1 MKVGFQRIH
10 RFFGK
15 MDAKQFANHLFFLSG
30 LFFYLFVFGTM
41 SAQAQASSSTSELR
55 GQVTDGNG
63 AAIPGATVTLTDA
76 ARGTTRT
83 ATTDEDGQYTFLAV
97 PPSSYDLKVEAAS
110 GNFAVNTRNITLNI
124 GQQANITIQ
133 LAATGVAAN
142 VDVFADSDVVE
153 IEKTQQS
160 SVLGAREILE
170 LPISRRNYLD
180 LALLTPGVSDSDNI
194 ADASDFRVA
203 QGRASGL
210 SFGGNNGRGNLVTVD
225 GGPTITTTGGVFET
239 VGQEAVQEFQVLRNS
254 YNAEFGLSFGGIV
267 NTITKSGS
275 NRISGSVFGFIR
287 DDKFD
292 ARNTFDFNPS
302 GKSNFN
308 RQQYG
313 GSFGA
318 PIRQDKT
325 FFFGSLER
333 FNQNQNTFVNLV
345 NPANYNIS
353 ASQSMLITF
362 LEGRPAADLITPT
375 ITANQLGAT
384 LRTRFTTTAATYPRT
399 INLFNSASGQFPFN
413 ENQAYFTARVD
424 HNFSST
430 SNAYIRFTLNDL
442 LAENQAAGALT
453 AVSRGR
459 TLNQFNGGVL
469 LSHTKQFGA
478 NTVNEFKADYFYYK
492 SRLTPNDPIGPEFN
506 IEGYGNFGRDIF
518 LPSTGIARHYDFLD
532 NVSRV
537 IGNHTVKFGGNLF
550 FVNQTDTNETFFG
563 GRFNFGSVLPLSSAI
578 AAGGVAAPTTIGAL
592 DAFLGANNPT
602 LCARPAPTPTVP
614 NPGCSI
620 LALPVNALQSFNL
633 NLPIVYQQGFGT
645 TTIKGL
651 NVRFGFYG
659 QDTWKIRPNLT
670 FNYGLR
676 YSINR
681 EPFGLH
687 LDKND
692 FQPRAGFAWDIT
704 GDGKTVIR
712 GGAGIF
718 SAYVNRLV
726 SGVIRTLGNP
736 SFPDDNINIVL
747 ATATSGALPLNPAM
761 PVSCSTTVNPM
772 LIGCAP
778 TSFNVYQT
786 LLAAT
791 NGFTRTITVA
801 DLRFRNTAAS
811 PFYNIV
817 PTENSILEVRFLGDP
832 NYKTPESYQASFGI
846 ERDLGYGFSF
856 EASYLYNRGIH
867 ITRNRD
873 TNQRSASLR
882 RLDGG
887 GACFYRLGAVP
898 STCFNPTGA
907 TPTTPPAATDFYNPF
922 RFQDNIYESSASSF
936 YHAGTFVLRR
946 RFSQNFSV
954 NAHYTFSKTIDEVTD
969 FNSDFSA
976 QNPLNLANDRALSS
990 FDQRHRVVLSGVY
1003 QVPQLSGDSVS
1014 SKIFSNFVFSPIFN
1028 YGSGRPFNLLLGF
1041 DANNDGRSQSDRP
1054 ADIGRNT
1061 GIGES
1066 FYSFDARLS
1075 RRFRFSE
1082 FRNLE
1087 ILVEGFNLFNRTNFQ
1102 GINNVVGGLTVA
1114 QRAELGTRQPRGI
1127 QGIAPTSPLGFTSA
1141 APKRQLQFGARFS
1154 F

>member
-1 MKVGFQRIH
+1 
-10 RFFGK
+10 
-15 MDAKQFANHLFFLSG
+15 
-30 LFFYLFVFGTM
+30 
-41 SAQAQASSSTSELR
+41 AQASSSTSDLR
-55 GQVTDGNG
+55 GQVTDSNG

-97 PPSSYDLKVEAAS
+97 PPSNYDLKVEAAG
-110 GNFAVNTRNITLNI
+110 GNFAVGTRSIQLTV
-124 GQQANITIQ
+124 GQQANIAIELT
-133 LAATGVAAN
+133 ATGVAAN
-142 VDVFADSDVVE
+142 VDVFANEDVVE

-170 LPISRRNYLD
+170 LPVSRRNYLD

-194 ADASDFRVA
+194 ADAADFRVA

-210 SFGGNNGRGNLVTVD
+210 SFGGSNGRGNLVTVD

-239 VGQEAVQEFQVLRNS
+239 VGQEAVQEFQVLRSS
-254 YNAEFGLSFGGIV
+254 YNAEFGLSSGGII
-267 NTITKSGS
+267 NTVTKSGS

-292 ARNTFDFNPS
+292 ARNAFDFNPDGQS
-302 GKSNFN
+302 EFN

-318 PIRQDKT
+318 PIARDRT
-325 FFFGSLER
+325 FFFGSFER
-333 FNQNQNTFVNLV
+333 FNQNQNTFVNLN
-345 NPANYNIS
+345 NPANYNVS
-353 ASQSMLITF
+353 ASQNSLFSF
-362 LEGRPAADLITPT
+362 LEGRPAGDLITPT
-375 ITANQLGAT
+375 ITANALGAL
-384 LRTRFTTTAATYPRT
+384 LRSRFTTTAAVFPRT
-399 INLFNSASGQFPFN
+399 INLFTSASGQFPFN

-430 SNAYIRFTLNDL
+430 SNAYVRFTLNDL

-492 SRLTPNDPIGPEFN
+492 SQLTPNDPIGPEFN
-506 IEGYGNFGRDIF
+506 IEGFGFFGRDIF

-537 IGNHTVKFGGNLF
+537 IGNHTVKFGGNVF
-550 FVNQTDTNETFFG
+550 FVNQTDTNDTFFG
-563 GRFNFGSVLPLSSAI
+563 GRFNFASGALPLTSAI
-578 AAGGVAAPTTIGAL
+578 VAGGVAAPATVGGL
-592 DAFLGANNPT
+592 QAFLTANNPALLVT
-602 LCARPAPTPTVP
+602 LGAT
-614 NPGCSI
+614 
-620 LALPVNALQSFNL
+620 VNALQTFNL

-645 TTIKGL
+645 NTIRGL
-651 NVRFGFYG
+651 NIRTGFYG
-659 QDTWKIRPNLT
+659 QDTWKIRRNLT
-670 FNYGLR
+670 LNYGLR

-692 FQPRAGFAWDIT
+692 FQPRAGFAWDIS
-704 GDGKTVIR
+704 GDGKTVVR

-718 SAYVNRLV
+718 TAYVNRLV

-736 SFPDDNINIVL
+736 EFPDDNINIVL
-747 ATATSGALPLNPAM
+747 ATATSGGLPLDPANPTG
-761 PVSCSTTVNPM
+761 PR
-772 LIGCAP
+772 AP
-778 TSFNVYQT
+778 TSFAVYQR
-786 LLAAT
+786 LLAVT
-791 NGFTRTITVA
+791 NNFTRTATAA
-801 DLRFRNTAAS
+801 DLLF
-811 PFYNIV
+811 FGVV
-817 PTENSILEVRFLGDP
+817 PRENSTLEVRFLGDP
-832 NYKTPESYQASFGI
+832 NYLTPESYQASLGI
-846 ERDLGYGFSF
+846 ERDLGYGFSA
-856 EASYLYNRGIH
+856 EVSYLYNRGIH
-867 ITRNRD
+867 LTRNRD
-873 TNQRSASLR
+873 TNQFKRTGPVNPNNPN
-882 RLDGG
+882 GG
-887 GACFYRLGAVP
+887 P
-898 STCFNPTGA
+898 SFIRFPT
-907 TPTTPPAATDFYNPF
+907 AAQTAAGLTSDFRNPF

-946 RFSQNFSV
+946 RFSQNFSI
-954 NAHYTFSKTIDEVTD
+954 NAHYTYSKTIDEVTD

-976 QNPLNLANDRALSS
+976 QNPLDLANDRALSS

-1003 QVPQLSGDSVS
+1003 QVPTFGDDSPS

-1041 DANNDGRSQSDRP
+1041 DANGDGRSQSDRP
-1054 ADIGRNT
+1054 GDIGRNT
-1061 GIGES
+1061 GLGES

-1087 ILVEGFNLFNRTNFQ
+1087 ILVEGFNLFNRTNLQ
-1102 GINNVVGGLTVA
+1102 GINNIVGNLSLA
-1114 QRAELGTRQPRGI
+1114 DRAALGTTQPRGI
-1127 QGIAPTSPLGFTSA
+1127 QGIAPTAPLGFTSA
-1141 APKRQLQFGARFS
+1141 APARQLQFGARFS